1 MKADN
6 FFIGG
11 FLRGWEKVQERVFA
25 HTMPTNKIC
34 GDFYFLSRSARRFGA
49 GIEFPAGC
57 SFAFASRL
65 TGHHQ
70 YGYVMPL
77 LYLVRV

>member
-11 FLRGWEKVQERVFA
+11 FLRGWKKVQERLLA
-25 HTMPTNKIC
+25 RTMPTLKIC
-34 GDFYFLSRSARRFGA
+34 GDFYFLSRSVRQVGA
-49 GIEFPAGC
+49 GIEFPTGC
-57 SFAFASRL
+57 SFAFASCL